1 MEESE
6 ADVDTA
12 TEVVALID
20 QISHDLRSALNGV
33 QSWAYVLDQSLDTPP
48 APAQRALSG
57 LRTAM
62 QQQVV
67 LIQHLEESVR
77 LLADDSKPQW
87 QPVNLAATLAE
98 AIESVRPLAQARR
111 VELAEVIDRDPG
123 GSSNLVIQADPRRL
137 EPMLRHLLLHCL
149 KQVRTGDTIVAHLLA
164 SAEEVKLRIT
174 ESRASTERV
183 RERLHALTGF
193 FRREPASGGS
203 QPRQSSALLLTRRL
217 SELHG
222 AALVAEDDC
231 PDLAGAEQAS
241 ACISIV
247 FPRNPADDA

>member
-1 MEESE
+1 M
-6 ADVDTA
+6 DTA
-12 TEVVALID
+12 TEVVSLID
-20 QISHDLRSALNGV
+20 QISHDLRSTLNGV

-48 APAQRALSG
+48 APAQRALAG

-77 LLADDSKPQW
+77 LLVDDSKPQL
-87 QPVNLAATLAE
+87 QPVNLAGALAE
-98 AIESVRPLAQARR
+98 AIESVRPAAHARR
-111 VELAEVIDRDPG
+111 VELAEVIDREAG
-123 GSSNLVIQADPRRL
+123 GSADLVVQADPRRL

-149 KQVRTGDTIVAHLLA
+149 KQVRSGDTVVAHLIA
-164 SAEEVKLRIT
+164 SPDSVKLRIT

-183 RERLHALTGF
+183 RERLHTLSDF
-193 FRREPASGGS
+193 FRREQGGNGT
-203 QPRQSSALLLTRRL
+203 QPRQSSALLLARRL

-222 AALVAEDDC
+222 AAIDVEDDC
-231 PDLAGAEQAS
+231 PDAPGVEQSS

-247 FPRNPADDA
+247 FPRNPELVA